1 MRVLIVS
8 DNYAPN
14 GDGIAASVISL
25 ATGLCEL
32 GHEVTVIAPRA
43 NAPLPPAEYMTY
55 FVPSFATGYGD
66 YRFSWPSAG
75 AVKRIVEYCT
85 PDIVHVH
92 SLGSLG
98 LLAASHCR
106 RLGIKCVLTWHTDLE
121 AYRKAYP
128 VLNFCIP
135 LMYLASVP
143 RRLPTAVARLLLRTT
158 ITLTTRARLAEYY
171 RQMLCGTLTLF
182 DHVIT
187 PSAKAASSIA
197 DLLPGDS
204 VSIIPTAPIP
214 AQELDAES
222 RRRLHSLRKVLHGG
236 DAVICFVG
244 RLSKEKNLELLLRVM
259 ARHVLPEYPGAR
271 LNVIGGGRRRNHYER
286 LTQALQISHAVTFS
300 GPLPREIVGHVLKSC
315 TVLAHPAL
323 SETQGMVIDEAALAG
338 VPAVVLDPELA
349 VRHAVTGYIATSES
363 SLGTELVRIIRA
375 PEIRRRLGV
384 NARRAVE
391 KYTSRQYAARVA
403 AVYLEVVGRDR
414 KKQSKTG
421 PLSGPSFSGDRSI
434 H

>member
-14 GDGIAASVISL
+14 RDGIATSVISL
-25 ATGLCEL
+25 AAGLREL
-32 GHEVTVIAPRA
+32 GHEVAVIAPRV
-43 NAPLPPAEYMTY
+43 NAPIPSVRYRTY
-55 FVPSFATGYGD
+55 FVPSFSTGYGD

-75 AVKRIVEYCT
+75 AVKRIIGHYA
-85 PDIVHVH
+85 PDVVHVH
-92 SLGSLG
+92 TLGSLG

-106 RLGIKCVLTWHTDLE
+106 HLGIKCVLTWHTDLE

-143 RRLPTAVARLLLRTT
+143 RRLPTAVARLLLRTV
-158 ITLTTRARLAEYY
+158 IALTARGKAVEYY

-182 DHVIT
+182 DHLIT
-187 PSAKAASSIA
+187 PSTKAASSIV
-197 DLLPGDS
+197 DLLPSDS
-204 VSIIPTAPIP
+204 VSVIPTAPIP
-214 AQELDAES
+214 AQELDTES
-222 RRRLHSLRKVLHGG
+222 RERLRSLRKLLHGG

-259 ARHVLPEYPGAR
+259 ARHVLPAYPPAR
-271 LNVIGGGRRRNHYER
+271 LNVIGGGRHRTHYER
-286 LTQALQISHAVTFS
+286 LTQTLQISHAVTFS

-323 SETQGMVIDEAALAG
+323 SETQGLVIDEAALAG
-338 VPAVVLDPELA
+338 VPAVVLDPELS

-375 PEIRRRLGV
+375 PEIRHRLGV

-391 KYTSRQYAARVA
+391 KYTSSQYAARVA
-403 AVYLEVVGRDR
+403 AVYLEVVGRDAPPKAAENGTSPR
-414 KKQSKTG
+414 AVN
-421 PLSGPSFSGDRSI
+421 LR
-434 H
+434 